1 MLSSIATA
9 LIRAIY
15 DFRLKEE
22 IEDTACS
29 NLNELSALGWN
40 SFIDSGGDQQINLKS
55 GYASLI
61 NTFKSLIGDNNI
73 FLNEA
78 VSQVQYPTSSV
89 IAGNPVKITSVNT
102 ITGVKTIHEADYVLT
117 TFPLGYLKSYY
128 KTLFSPSLPIAKAN
142 AIEKLGFGTVNK
154 FWLVFDA
161 APLGTKGQGVTVLWR
176 NDLSFQLDSATKCGF
191 GVKIIAY

>member
-128 KTLFSPSLPIAKAN
+128 KTIFSPSLPIAKAN